1 MKPGAY
7 KALGVVTAIVIAAA
21 AVVAWAMGG
30 CTTPIE
36 TAAGGQVPMKCHWT
50 MIAVVM
56 VEAMGAFSAL
66 GLAFVKCKVG
76 RRWLACG
83 GVLAQALTLLALH
96 TSLMGLCGDTTM
108 HCHTTTLAV
117 TVVAVVAVVLCV
129 VAAALADPKRAE
141 LPKRGL

>member
-1 MKPGAY
+1 MKLGAY
-7 KALGVVTAIVIAAA
+7 RALGVLTAVVIAAA
-21 AVVAWAMGG
+21 AAVAWAMGG
-30 CTTPIE
+30 CTAQIE

-56 VEAMGAFSAL
+56 IEALGAFMAL
-66 GLAFVKCKVG
+66 GLALVTCKTG

-83 GVLAQALTLLALH
+83 GLVAQVLVLVALH

-108 HCHTTTLAV
+108 HCHTTALVV
-117 TVVAVVAVVLCV
+117 TVIAVVAAVLCA
-129 VAAALADPKRAE
+129 VAAALADPKRSE